1 MRKYISPF
9 LVFLNVLSHLYCGF
23 HSSSVL
29 HHQKKNMHET
39 QKLRHVEQHK
49 SYPVL
54 VHERYKIIYIPSC
67 DFSNID
73 MIKAMLVVLVYIG
86 SRKIVAF

>member
-1 MRKYISPF
+1 MGKYISPF

-39 QKLRHVEQHK
+39 QKLRHVEQRK

-54 VHERYKIIYIPSC
+54 VHERYKIIYILLC
-67 DFSNID
+67 NFSNID
-73 MIKAMLVVLVYIG
+73 IKAILVVLVYIG
-86 SRKIVAF
+86 FRKTVSF